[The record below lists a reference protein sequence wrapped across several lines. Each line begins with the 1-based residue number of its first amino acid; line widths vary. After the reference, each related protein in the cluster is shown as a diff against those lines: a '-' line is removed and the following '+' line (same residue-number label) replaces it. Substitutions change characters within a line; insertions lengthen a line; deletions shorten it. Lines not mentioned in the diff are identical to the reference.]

1 MAAVD
6 LVDDVFVVAAPVMA
20 ARAVADP
27 CRWRRWWPDLRL
39 TVTRD
44 RGVKGQQWAVGG
56 ALVGTAE
63 IWLEPWGDG
72 VLVHHYLR
80 ADPPVVRPE
89 RWLRRERRRRAL
101 SWKRSVHALKD
112 ELESGRQGAG
122 R

>member
-1 MAAVD
+1 MTAVD
-6 LVDDVFVVAAPVMA
+6 LVDDTFVVASPEAV

-27 CRWRRWWPDLRL
+27 RRWRQWWPDLHL

-44 RGVKGQQWAVGG
+44 RGAKGQQWAVQG
-56 ALVGTAE
+56 ALLGSAE

-80 ADPPVVRPE
+80 ADPPDVRPE

-101 SWKRSVHALKD
+101 SWKRSVHSLKD
-112 ELESGRQGAG
+112 ELESGCQGL
-122 R
+122 RR

>member
-1 MAAVD
+1 MVAVD
-6 LVDDVFVVAAPVMA
+6 LADDVFVVVSPAVM

-27 CRWRRWWPDLRL
+27 GRWRGWWPDLHL

-44 RGVKGQQWAVGG
+44 RGIKGQQWAVQG

-72 VLVHHYLR
+72 VLVHQYLR
-80 ADPPVVRPE
+80 VDPPAPRPQ

-101 SWKRSVHALKD
+101 SWKRAVHTLKD
-112 ELESGRQGAG
+112 EMESGRQGAG
-122 R
+122 G

>member
-1 MAAVD
+1 MAVD
-6 LVDDVFVVAAPVMA
+6 LVDDAFIAAFPALV

-27 CRWRRWWPDLRL
+27 CRWRRWWPDLHL

-44 RGVKGQQWAVGG
+44 RGVKGQQWAVEG
-56 ALVGTAE
+56 ALAGTAE

-80 ADPPVVRPE
+80 VDPPALRSG

-112 ELESGRQGAG
+112 ELESGLQGV
-122 R
+122 RR